1 MPPKTKEEMAE
12 LRAMIGKKG
21 SAKKVEKKEKKE
33 ESESEGE
40 EHKGMQEHLLQ
51 IKTLKSEVRKL
62 KKELKGK

>member
-12 LRAMIGKKG
+12 LRAMIGKG
-21 SAKKVEKKEKKE
+21 SAKKTEKKKE

-40 EHKGMQEHLLQ
+40 EHKGMEQHLLQ

>member
-12 LRAMIGKKG
+12 PRAMIGKG
-21 SAKKVEKKEKKE
+21 SAKKAEKKEKKM
-33 ESESEGE
+33 ESDSEGE

-62 KKELKGK
+62 KKELKVK

>member
-12 LRAMIGKKG
+12 LRAMIGKG
-21 SAKKVEKKEKKE
+21 SAKKAEKKEKKM

>member
-12 LRAMIGKKG
+12 LRAMIGKG
-21 SAKKVEKKEKKE
+21 SAKKTEKKEKKE

-40 EHKGMQEHLLQ
+40 EHKGMVQHLLQ